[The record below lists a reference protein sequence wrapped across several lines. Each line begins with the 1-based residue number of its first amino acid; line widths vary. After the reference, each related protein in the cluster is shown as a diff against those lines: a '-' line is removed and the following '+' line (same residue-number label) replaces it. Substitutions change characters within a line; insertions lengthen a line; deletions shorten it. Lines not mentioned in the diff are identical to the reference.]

1 MRLTRVSFLTLL
13 LSSSAAH
20 RWSIGALRLSSPSS
34 SSFSS
39 GPPDIRIPAEKL
51 EFSFARSS
59 GPGGQNVNKL
69 NTKAEIRQDPFSTD
83 FYNPLILQNSKRNW
97 LWRFNVQ
104 EADWIPEEVKVR
116 LLQQQGNNMN
126 KVGELVISAQE
137 FRTQKQNK
145 ELCLTKLRE
154 MVEEAYIEPKDRN
167 MWTVHIWSFVFYSF
181 FNDYSVHLIGRFYD
195 V

>member
-1 MRLTRVSFLTLL
+1 M
-13 LSSSAAH
+13 
-20 RWSIGALRLSSPSS
+20 
-34 SSFSS
+34 
-39 GPPDIRIPAEKL
+39 
-51 EFSFARSS
+51 
-59 GPGGQNVNKL
+59 NKL
-69 NTKAEIRQDPFSTD
+69 NTKAEI
-83 FYNPLILQNSKRNW
+83 
-97 LWRFNVQ
+97 RFNVQ

-167 MWTVHIWSFVFYSF
+167 MWTG
-181 FNDYSVHLIGRFYD
+181 IGEIGKARRREEKKARGNVKDSRRMNKKGFD
-195 V
+195 DFD